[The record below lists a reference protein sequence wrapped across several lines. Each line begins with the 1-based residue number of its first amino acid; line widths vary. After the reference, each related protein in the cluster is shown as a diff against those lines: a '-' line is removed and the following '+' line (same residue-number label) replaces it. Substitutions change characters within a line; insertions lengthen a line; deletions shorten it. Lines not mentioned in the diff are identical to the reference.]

1 MHLRGLLRPGLLPLA
16 LALGFTA
23 GRQTADYPAYPMSI
37 GVGVNRLAT
46 LTPDWSGPLG
56 ADMGGLNI

>member
-46 LTPDWSGPLG
+46 
-56 ADMGGLNI
+56 